1 MPDDRLLTLDEAY
14 RATFH
19 FIAQYYEREPIEP
32 FVLMLSSMTS
42 WGPAGPLRKTSDP
55 AAWGD
60 WMNSVQRA
68 ISSDEPLEIPG
79 SLTEWHRR
87 PPAGGGS

>member
-1 MPDDRLLTLDEAY
+1 MKQAVINDNRLLTLDEAY

-32 FVLMLSSMTS
+32 FLLMLSSMTS
-42 WGPAGPLRKTSDP
+42 WNLDGPMRQTSDP
-55 AAWGD
+55 ATWND
-60 WMNSVQRA
+60 WIKSVARG

-79 SLTEWHRR
+79 STRT
-87 PPAGGGS
+87 